1 MLIEKVQTPKNKQS
15 KQQLTEKLIE
25 VSYNSIQQT
34 FTIKKVITKWI
45 ETADRT
51 RISHIKRSIS
61 IQLYLD

>member
-34 FTIKKVITKWI
+34 FTIKKVITKGI

-51 RISHIKRSIS
+51 RVSHVKRSIS

>member
-34 FTIKKVITKWI
+34 FTIKKVNTKGI

-51 RISHIKRSIS
+51 RISHVKRSIS

>member
-34 FTIKKVITKWI
+34 FTIKKVITKGI
-45 ETADRT
+45 ETADRI

-61 IQLYLD
+61 IQLHLD

>member
-34 FTIKKVITKWI
+34 FTIKKGYYKR
-45 ETADRT
+45 DRN
-51 RISHIKRSIS
+51 S
-61 IQLYLD
+61 

>member
-34 FTIKKVITKWI
+34 FTIKKVITKGI
-45 ETADRT
+45 EKADRI

>member
-15 KQQLTEKLIE
+15 KQQLTENLIE

-34 FTIKKVITKWI
+34 FTIKKVITKGI

-51 RISHIKRSIS
+51 RISHVKRSIS

>member
-34 FTIKKVITKWI
+34 FTIKKVITKGI

-51 RISHIKRSIS
+51 RISHVKRSIS